1 MKNNPSTF
9 LNLLDAYVSKY
20 LPISVGAS
28 PNTIKSYK
36 TSYRLLI
43 EFMYKKKNINAEE
56 ITFDILNQ
64 QTLLDFL
71 EWLAVERSCSASTK
85 NQRLSA
91 LVSFSLYAQNRD
103 FEAAT
108 IFRNSICKI
117 PIKKTQHKQRA
128 VFTLQEV
135 KILLDLPDERREI
148 GLRDKVLLSF
158 MYATGAR
165 VQEVCDLEVGK
176 IYFNDKGATINLI
189 GKGNKIR
196 RIGIPAICATMLNN
210 YIRHRKIH
218 DRPERH
224 LFSSQTH
231 EKMTVSCIEGI
242 FAKYVKLAK
251 MNYPDM
257 FTQNSYP
264 PHSMRHST
272 ASHMLESGV
281 PMVVIKNF
289 LGHASLQITQIY
301 AELSQ
306 STIDKHLKEW
316 NEKWF
321 PSSEFKI
328 KEDEKNEV
336 PDFLK

>member
-43 EFMYKKKNINAEE
+43 EFMYIKKNINADE
-56 ITFDILNQ
+56 ITFGILNQ

-71 EWLAVERSCSASTK
+71 EWLEIERFCSASTK

-91 LVSFSLYAQNRD
+91 LVSFSSYAQNRD

-117 PIKKTQHKQRA
+117 LIKKTQHKQRA

-135 KILLDLPDERREI
+135 KMLLNLPDERREI

-165 VQEVCDLEVGK
+165 AQEVCDLEVGK

-196 RIGIPAICATMLNN
+196 RIGIPSICAAMLND
-210 YIRHRKIH
+210 YIRHRNILN
-218 DRPERH
+218 RPDKH

-251 MNYPDM
+251 INFPDM
-257 FTQNSYP
+257 FIQKSYP

-272 ASHMLESGV
+272 ASHMLEAGV

-289 LGHASLQITQIY
+289 LGHASLQTTQIY

-306 STIDKHLKEW
+306 GTIDKHLKEW

-321 PSSEFKI
+321 PNTEIKMKEEKKNKI
-328 KEDEKNEV
+328 
-336 PDFLK
+336 PSFLK